1 MNWIK
6 LKWSQISAD
15 SKTVQKFG
23 FILAGILSILGLIAF
38 LRGHVQYRIEWLLAA
53 LVLFLSFFAI
63 GILTH
68 IYRFWMLIAEGISW
82 VLLRL
87 ILGVFYYLIL
97 SPVGLAMRLFGRDV
111 LDEKIDCEVSSYW
124 KKRAGKP
131 AREQYERLF

>member
-6 LKWSQISAD
+6 QRWNRISID

-38 LRGHVQYRIEWLLAA
+38 LRGHEQYWVEWPLAV
-53 LVLFLSFFAI
+53 LILFLSFSAI
-63 GILTH
+63 RILTY
-68 IYRFWMLIAEGISW
+68 IYRFWMLMAEGISW

-97 SPVGLAMRLFGRDV
+97 SPVGFAMRLFGRDV
-111 LDEKIDCEVSSYW
+111 LDEKIDHEASSYW
-124 KKRAGKP
+124 KKRGEKP

>member
-6 LKWSQISAD
+6 QRWNRISID

-38 LRGHVQYRIEWLLAA
+38 LRGHEQYWVEWPLAV
-53 LVLFLSFFAI
+53 LILFLSFSAI
-63 GILTH
+63 RILTY
-68 IYRFWMLIAEGISW
+68 IYRFWMLVAEGISW

-87 ILGVFYYLIL
+87 ILGIFYYLIL
-97 SPVGLAMRLFGRDV
+97 SPVGFMMHLFGRDV
-111 LDEKIDCEVSSYW
+111 LDEKIDREASSYW
-124 KKRAGKP
+124 KKRGEKP

>member
-6 LKWSQISAD
+6 LKWSHIPAD
-15 SKTVQKFG
+15 PKMVRKFG
-23 FILAGILSILGLIAF
+23 FILAGILIILGLIAF
-38 LRGHVQYRIEWLLAA
+38 LRGHEQYWVEWPLAA

-97 SPVGLAMRLFGRDV
+97 SPVGFAMRFFGRDV
-111 LDEKIDCEVSSYW
+111 LDEKIDREASSYW
-124 KKRAGKP
+124 KKRVGKP
-131 AREQYERLF
+131 AQEQYERLF